1 MAPSTSAPHSASTLP
16 SGAYRLT
23 VSMSTSG
30 NSGFSFCV
38 SGHGEPPSFAA
49 VSVPTPV
56 QVNHIGNT
64 IDITPDDPA
73 ATFRMQLQMSGA
85 NLSALR
91 RTIPEQR
98 DDGHGPRARAPPRA
112 GDSHWHRRS
121 GIRQRRARWSRGRGN
136 RDKRDTAARHHL
148 HEQRPYLDARAALIA
163 ASLATDA
170 PDSQPSTSTPM
181 TMVSRMR
188 SLGLSPGLTRMSS
201 HREQS
206 NPGRRMLRAGPDTS
220 RLADLHTSAA
230 SHHANPAPIA
240 TFTPLPLAVSAATL
254 TCRRRSWT
262 SRRISPDSMSPV
274 FAA

>member
-1 MAPSTSAPHSASTLP
+1 MRRVLALATLTLAASCGGSPMAPSISAPQFASTLP

-38 SGHGEPPSFAA
+38 SGHGQPPSFAA

-85 NLSALR
+85 NLSGTAAGRFQSSATTVTVL
-91 RTIPEQR
+91 
-98 DDGHGPRARAPPRA
+98 GHAPPPRA
-112 GDSHWHRRS
+112 GDSHWHHRT
-121 GIRQRRARWSRGRGN
+121 GIRQRRARWSRERGN

-148 HEQRPYLDARAALIA
+148 HEQPPYLDARAALIA

-181 TMVSRMR
+181 TRVSRMR
-188 SLGLSPGLTRMSS
+188 SLGSSPG
-201 HREQS
+201 
-206 NPGRRMLRAGPDTS
+206 
-220 RLADLHTSAA
+220 
-230 SHHANPAPIA
+230 
-240 TFTPLPLAVSAATL
+240 
-254 TCRRRSWT
+254 
-262 SRRISPDSMSPV
+262 
-274 FAA
+274 